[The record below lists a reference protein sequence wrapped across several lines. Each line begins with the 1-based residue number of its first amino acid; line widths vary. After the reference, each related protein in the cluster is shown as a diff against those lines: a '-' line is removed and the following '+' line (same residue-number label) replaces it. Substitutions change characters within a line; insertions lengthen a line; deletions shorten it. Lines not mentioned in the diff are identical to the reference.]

1 MVIRLPTAQE
11 KKAKKGKSNGAGKKT
26 PKTKKKLLVGDG
38 ARVARGPG
46 GPECVPAA
54 RMRELANFGEG
65 SCVLFP

>member
-11 KKAKKGKSNGAGKKT
+11 KKAKKEKSNGAGKKT

-38 ARVARGPG
+38 ARGPG